1 MFNVSLVDF
10 EQGNVS
16 RVIVAAAQIQPF
28 EPRFTQQK
36 YLRAIWIYSRPL
48 WTNYIVTDTYLQVP
62 YLFRAVWL

>member
-28 EPRFTQQK
+28 EPRFTQEK

-48 WTNYIVTDTYLQVP
+48 
-62 YLFRAVWL
+62 